1 MITSRESNDRQTF
14 AFRAG
19 ENIIRARVRRT
30 RRFIGTRTRSNVARA
45 IKNEINK
52 EYSSLSGVTST
63 STKILYGRW
72 FLNLNTKT
80 QSMLFLR
87 TSD

>member
-30 RRFIGTRTRSNVARA
+30 RRFISTRTRLNVA

-52 EYSSLSGVTST
+52 EHSSLSDVTST

-80 QSMLFLR
+80 RSMFPLQ

>member
-14 AFRAG
+14 VFRAG

-30 RRFIGTRTRSNVARA
+30 RRFISTRTRSNVA

-52 EYSSLSGVTST
+52 EHSSLSDVTST

-80 QSMLFLR
+80 RSMLPLQ